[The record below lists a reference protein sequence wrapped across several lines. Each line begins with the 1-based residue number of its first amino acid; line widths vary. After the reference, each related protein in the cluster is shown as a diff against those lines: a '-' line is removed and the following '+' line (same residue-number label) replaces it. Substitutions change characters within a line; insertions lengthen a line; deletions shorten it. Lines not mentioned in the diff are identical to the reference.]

1 MIFQAYNSNTSTIDV
16 VPFDVFSR
24 GTITCGCVPGRS
36 NFNPRT
42 AMGTICNIR
51 NAKEVLKLPLYRQNI
66 NNTDLAT
73 NLPDSHIAKGSL
85 FNDNSYGFRGDAL
98 GIDDTDI
105 NDVQN
110 HRAFLRVNEKTG
122 VVYTVRR
129 SEVLTSRGCVNY
141 YMFRLFQLDVSS
153 KRLILLSSWCVS
165 QIPALRLFDNIIP
178 SVSTFD
184 DVQNIDPNVILF
196 NKGSGQ
202 TALTH
207 HAFNDRNGTMIFIDY
222 VKHQNGTFYVSSIQR
237 YENGQNLLPYLLPID
252 QQLIDPNYEPPSDG
266 LHNCIIS

>member
-1 MIFQAYNSNTSTIDV
+1 M
-16 VPFDVFSR
+16 
-24 GTITCGCVPGRS
+24 
-36 NFNPRT
+36 
-42 AMGTICNIR
+42 
-51 NAKEVLKLPLYRQNI
+51 
-66 NNTDLAT
+66 
-73 NLPDSHIAKGSL
+73 
-85 FNDNSYGFRGDAL
+85 
-98 GIDDTDI
+98 
-105 NDVQN
+105 
-110 HRAFLRVNEKTG
+110 
-122 VVYTVRR
+122 
-129 SEVLTSRGCVNY
+129 
-141 YMFRLFQLDVSS
+141 
-153 KRLILLSSWCVS
+153 
-165 QIPALRLFDNIIP
+165 RLFDNIIP

-222 VKHQNGTFYVSSIQR
+222 VKHPDGTFYVSSIQR